1 MVDLCGPVNQNDT
14 TDLPAEAVLSK
25 SLRPALIASRRTI
38 ADYPAPLR
46 HLLTGLADESIP
58 AALIS
63 PARCDV
69 GRIVPPAIEVIQ
81 HPAYDV
87 PLTDYYNR
95 KILIER
101 LAKRRTNVLHCLCES
116 KASFTRWLSRRT
128 ALPYLVTV
136 NSLPRRWS
144 RLSLSSRRCAKIIVP
159 AETIAGRLT
168 GNAFRHV
175 PKVLAGRVEQIKTGT
190 FTSRAITCFS
200 SSDRVAGII
209 IAASLKK
216 MRDFEILFG
225 ALRHLAI
232 DGHEFMI
239 VLIGTGRVQRPL
251 WRLLSRL
258 GMLRM
263 VTFIDEWQS
272 PDAVLAAGD
281 IFIQPRPAPAFS
293 SILLNA
299 MSVGAAVAT
308 APGGVDDLII
318 ADQTAV
324 TFDPADE
331 LSIYDCL
338 RRLFNRKEMARKLAR
353 QAQRH
358 VKVNYTVSR
367 MVAETISAYADAIE
381 WFKG

>member
-1 MVDLCGPVNQNDT
+1 MSENGT
-14 TDLPAEAVLSK
+14 TNLPSEAVPGKL
-25 SLRPALIASRRTI
+25 LRPALIASRRII

-46 HLLTGLADESIP
+46 HLLTGLADESVP
-58 AALIS
+58 AVFIRPL
-63 PARCDV
+63 RCEV
-69 GRIVPPAIEVIQ
+69 GGIVPPGIEVIQ

-87 PLTDYYNR
+87 PLTGYYNR
-95 KILIER
+95 KILLER
-101 LAKRRTNVLHCLCES
+101 LARWRINVLHCLCES

-136 NSLPRRWS
+136 NSLPGRLS

-159 AETIAGRLT
+159 AETIAERLT
-168 GNAFRHV
+168 GNAFRHI
-175 PKVLAGRVEQIKTGT
+175 PKALAGRIEQIKMGT
-190 FTSRAITCFS
+190 FTSRAVTCFS

-209 IAASLKK
+209 IAGSLEKVC
-216 MRDFEILFG
+216 DFETLFG

-239 VLIGTGRVQRPL
+239 VLIGASRAQRPL

-272 PDAVLAAGD
+272 PEAVLAAGD
-281 IFIQPRPAPAFS
+281 IFIQPKPGRAFS
-293 SILLNA
+293 AILLNA
-299 MSVGAAVAT
+299 MSVGAAVA
-308 APGGVDDLII
+308 ACPGGVDDLII
-318 ADQTAV
+318 ADKTAV

-331 LSIYDCL
+331 LSIYNCL
-338 RRLFNRKEMARKLAR
+338 RHLFNRKEVARKLAT
-353 QAQRH
+353 QARRYIRD
-358 VKVNYTVSR
+358 NYTVSA
-367 MVAETISAYADAIE
+367 MVADTIRAYADAIE